1 MAASPAQQLLLVMG
15 ERILSLQPPCD
26 LTAIEEKAL
35 ASPVGIGWRGETLN
49 ALTSLFPTQGW
60 IKGVNSSTKR

>member
-49 ALTSLFPTQGW
+49 ALTSLLDKGW
-60 IKGVNSSTKR
+60 IKGVNSSTKH